1 MNIDLLLL
9 QELQSLASVG
19 NNDSDNNTLET
30 NIPFGHIAFINEKFW
45 KNQRFHKKSAEQK
58 TSHPGLSISSTEKKV
73 AFGTSRTDGR
83 SNDKNIFW
91 VSPKECDILKK
102 TAVFLLSH
110 WAPADI
116 FQIDTRKADSVKS
129 HKMLSKAKL
138 SELKNAGYY

>member
-1 MNIDLLLL
+1 MGILLLL
-9 QELQSLASVG
+9 TKILEEPTVSQKVPNIELA
-19 NNDSDNNTLET
+19 
-30 NIPFGHIAFINEKFW
+30 
-45 KNQRFHKKSAEQK
+45 
-58 TSHPGLSISSTEKKV
+58 PGLSISSTEKV

-83 SNDKNIFW
+83 SNDKIFL

-138 SELKNAGYY
+138 SELRNAGYY